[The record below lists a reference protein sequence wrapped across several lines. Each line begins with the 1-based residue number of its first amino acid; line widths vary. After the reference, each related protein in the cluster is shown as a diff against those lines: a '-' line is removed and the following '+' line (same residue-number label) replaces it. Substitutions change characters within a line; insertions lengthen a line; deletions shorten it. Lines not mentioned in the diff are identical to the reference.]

1 MTVFR
6 RVQRLTVHRRF
17 ASGETRRVGELAQN
31 RQGVF
36 FQYDADY
43 LRAGPSLS
51 PFTLST
57 DGSLQVAPKEPHSGL
72 HGVFA
77 DALPDS
83 WGMRVMDR
91 VFRRIG
97 LLPTE
102 LTPMDRLSYVGDRGM
117 GALRFEP
124 VSPFV
129 PDSPG
134 DVDLAEL
141 GERARALFEDEEREE
156 SLGALAATGSS
167 GGARPKALV
176 HLADSGAGRAST
188 RPGDGLSAWLVKFT
202 SASLPL
208 GHEESLCEAAYLRLA
223 AEAGIETPDWRLL
236 PARETSSA
244 IASLALRRFDCTSG
258 GRLHMHTLCGLLDAD
273 FRTPSMD
280 YEDLIKA
287 SQALCRSP
295 AAGRSQFVR
304 AVFNLFAL
312 NQDDHTRNWAF
323 LQDDDG
329 EWRPSPCYDVT
340 FSPSPYGEHAT
351 AFLGHGN
358 APPRE
363 AMQRLAAQ
371 ANYAN
376 WSEAREAIQHVV
388 DAIQRWATVAAG
400 LGVRADTVRLI
411 GDRLEAV
418 RVANRELLTR

>member
-1 MTVFR
+1 MSVFR
-6 RVQRLTVHRRF
+6 RVQHLTVHRRL

-51 PFTLST
+51 PFTLSA
-57 DGSLQVAPKEPHSGL
+57 DGSLQAAPKEPHSGL

-91 VFRRIG
+91 VYRRSG
-97 LLPTE
+97 VLPAE
-102 LTPMDRLSYVGDRGM
+102 LRPMDRLSYVGDRGM

-124 VSPFV
+124 VSPFA

-176 HLADSGAGRAST
+176 YLADSRAERAST

-236 PARETSSA
+236 PVRETSSA
-244 IASLALRRFDCTSG
+244 IASLAVRRFDCTSS

-295 AAGRSQFVR
+295 AVGRSQFVR
-304 AVFNLFAL
+304 AVFNLFAV

-329 EWRPSPCYDVT
+329 GWRASPCYDVT

-351 AFLGHGN
+351 AFVGHGN
-358 APPRE
+358 APPRK
-363 AMQRLAAQ
+363 AMQQLATQ
-371 ANYAN
+371 ANFAN
-376 WSEAREAIQHVV
+376 WSQAREAIQRVV
-388 DAIQRWATVAAG
+388 DVVARWSTVAAE
-400 LGVRADTVRLI
+400 LDVRADTVRLV
-411 GDRLEAV
+411 GDRLNAV
-418 RVANRELLTR
+418 RRANRELWTP